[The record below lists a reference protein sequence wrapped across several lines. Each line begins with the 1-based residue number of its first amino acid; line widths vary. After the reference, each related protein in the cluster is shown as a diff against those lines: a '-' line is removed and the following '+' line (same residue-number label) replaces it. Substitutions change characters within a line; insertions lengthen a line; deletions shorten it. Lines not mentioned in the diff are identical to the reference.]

1 MSEGICNKLAEAIEE
16 KVIYQNPLL
25 FLKVWDIVMET
36 SYNNQIE
43 SASWHYHEEI
53 EFLAIIEGYLGI
65 QNKDKYIVLGP
76 GDVFIF
82 GKSELHRSHKPSA
95 GSLHYVVFQVNL
107 KQHFDRSII
116 QYLHCFSEQTKSLN
130 ELNYIFEQNEVVK
143 HEAYVL
149 ITEIFTESKMKMNG
163 YEIAISAA
171 IKKLLLLLVRNDTHN
186 ILNYSEQD
194 DIARLKPVL
203 DYVEDHLGEKITVTK
218 ACALINLSYHYFIK
232 YFKRIMG
239 ISFLDYVNYKR
250 IKQAESLLITS
261 DLSITD
267 VGCEVG
273 IANMSQFYKLFKK
286 ENNCLPK
293 EFKQRIQSI
302 ELPPLSLR
310 LEVED
315 S

>member
-1 MSEGICNKLAEAIEE
+1 MTEVTWNKSAEAIEE

-36 SYNNQIE
+36 SYCDKIE
-43 SASWHYHEEI
+43 SAPWHYHEEI
-53 EFLAIIEGYLGI
+53 EFLAIIEGHLGV
-65 QNKDKYIVLGP
+65 QSKDKYVVLGP
-76 GDVFIF
+76 GDVVIL
-82 GKSELHRSHKPSA
+82 GNSELHRSHKPSV
-95 GSLHYVVFQVNL
+95 GPLHYVVFQVNL
-107 KQHFDRSII
+107 KPHFDRSII

-130 ELNYIFEQNEVVK
+130 ELNYIFEQNEVIK
-143 HEAYVL
+143 HEAHAL
-149 ITEIFTESKMKMNG
+149 IIEIFTESKMKMPG

-171 IKKLLLLLVRNDTHN
+171 IKRLLLLLVRNDTHN

-194 DIARLKPVL
+194 DFARLKPVL
-203 DYVEDHLGEKITVTK
+203 DYVENHLGEKISVTE
-218 ACALINLSYHYFIK
+218 ACSLINLSYHYFIK

-239 ISFLDYVNYKR
+239 ISFIDYVNLKR

-286 ENNCLPK
+286 ENNCSPK
-293 EFKQRIQSI
+293 EFKQRIQSN
-302 ELPPLSLR
+302 EK
-310 LEVED
+310 
-315 S
+315 

>member
-1 MSEGICNKLAEAIEE
+1 MTKVTWNKHAEAIEE

-25 FLKVWDIVMET
+25 FLKVWDIIMET
-36 SYNNQIE
+36 SYCDKIE
-43 SASWHYHEEI
+43 SAPWHYHEEI
-53 EFLAIIEGYLGI
+53 EFLAIIEGHLGI
-65 QNKDKYIVLGP
+65 QSKDKYVVLGP
-76 GDVFIF
+76 GDVVIL
-82 GKSELHRSHKPSA
+82 GNSELHRSHKPSV
-95 GSLHYVVFQVNL
+95 GPLHYVVFQVNL

-130 ELNYIFEQNEVVK
+130 ELNYIFEQNEAAK
-143 HEAYVL
+143 HEAHAL
-149 ITEIFTESKMKMNG
+149 IIEIFTESQMKMNG

-171 IKKLLLLLVRNDTHN
+171 IKRLLLLLVRNDTHD

-194 DIARLKPVL
+194 DFARLKPVL
-203 DYVEDHLGEKITVTK
+203 DYIEDHLGEKITVTE

-286 ENNCLPK
+286 ENNCSPK
-293 EFKQRIQSI
+293 EFKQRIQNN
-302 ELPPLSLR
+302 EK
-310 LEVED
+310 
-315 S
+315 